1 MGTHPI
7 FESDF
12 DCLTDMDESLKHFL
26 QEVLL
31 LSSEVVEIC
40 SKLGAM
46 RSILAFSNLDR
57 MRQSIE
63 KDENFSKLSVI
74 DADLLL
80 WVAKYVRHEKKLPTG
95 DIDELMA
102 LRETWKTEIQKAES
116 ESQLAALNEKLKIL
130 ENDLAEKTQSDLD
143 TRSKLET
150 AP

>member
-1 MGTHPI
+1 
-7 FESDF
+7 
-12 DCLTDMDESLKHFL
+12 MDESLKHFL

-80 WVAKYVRHEKKLPTG
+80 WVRKFFPKIENFYLFSKNEIFYRLPNMFGTKK
-95 DIDELMA
+95 
-102 LRETWKTEIQKAES
+102 S
-116 ESQLAALNEKLKIL
+116 CQLATLTN
-130 ENDLAEKTQSDLD
+130 
-143 TRSKLET
+143 
-150 AP
+150 

>member
-1 MGTHPI
+1 
-7 FESDF
+7 
-12 DCLTDMDESLKHFL
+12 MDESLKHFL

-80 WVAKYVRHEKKLPTG
+80 WVKIIIIL
-95 DIDELMA
+95 
-102 LRETWKTEIQKAES
+102 
-116 ESQLAALNEKLKIL
+116 KLKNNIIFL
-130 ENDLAEKTQSDLD
+130 N
-143 TRSKLET
+143 
-150 AP
+150 